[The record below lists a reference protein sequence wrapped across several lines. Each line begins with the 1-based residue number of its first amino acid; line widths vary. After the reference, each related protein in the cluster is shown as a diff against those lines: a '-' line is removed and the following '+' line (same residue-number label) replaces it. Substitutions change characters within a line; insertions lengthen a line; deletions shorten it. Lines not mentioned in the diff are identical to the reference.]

1 MSFYNKF
8 KMSILL
14 FFTFFLPIMYNLYLL
29 KLYTSFVC
37 IMCYLEFY
45 KQIIN
50 SDLDTHVNIYKHLI
64 VFYWL
69 FFPIFIVN
77 IIVPIQNCWD
87 IITITIF
94 SDLIQQISNKT
105 FVYLNIDYKHAKN
118 IMLYN
123 PFPFLSPN
131 KTVIGYL
138 GGAFTLLLSYFYNYN
153 VSIIF
158 SFYISGCIGDLFASY
173 FKRTQKIE
181 NYSNLLGSH
190 GGFLDRFDA
199 VIFNLHLLFIY
210 SFFIQL

>member
-1 MSFYNKF
+1 MSFFNKF

-14 FFTFFLPIMYNLYLL
+14 FFTFFLPIMYNIYLL

-37 IMCYLEFY
+37 MVCWMEFY
-45 KQIIN
+45 KQIKT
-50 SDLDTHVNIYKHLI
+50 DMYTDYKHLI

-69 FFPIFIVN
+69 IFPIFVVN
-77 IIVPIQNCWD
+77 ILVPIQNCWD

-94 SDLIQQISNKT
+94 SDLIQQISNRT
-105 FVYLNIDYKHAKN
+105 FVYLNIYNKHVKN

-131 KTVIGYL
+131 KTLVGYL
-138 GGAFTLLLSYFYNYN
+138 GGTFTLLLSYFYDYN
-153 VSIIF
+153 VFIIF
-158 SFYISGCIGDLFASY
+158 SFYISGCMGDLFASY
-173 FKRTQKIE
+173 FKRIQKID

-199 VIFNLHLLFIY
+199 ILFNLHLLFIY